1 MQRTA
6 PTLAAALLSLW
17 ALAGITQQ
25 QQSQPAAAAA
35 TPAPR
40 VTAPAASALGDFRT
54 LSRYPGP

>member
-6 PTLAAALLSLW
+6 STLAAALLSLW
-17 ALAGITQQ
+17 AMAGITQQ
-25 QQSQPAAAAA
+25 QQSQPAAAA

-40 VTAPAASALGDFRT
+40 VTAPAAPSALGDFRT

>member
-35 TPAPR
+35 PAPR
-40 VTAPAASALGDFRT
+40 VTAPAAASALGDFRT